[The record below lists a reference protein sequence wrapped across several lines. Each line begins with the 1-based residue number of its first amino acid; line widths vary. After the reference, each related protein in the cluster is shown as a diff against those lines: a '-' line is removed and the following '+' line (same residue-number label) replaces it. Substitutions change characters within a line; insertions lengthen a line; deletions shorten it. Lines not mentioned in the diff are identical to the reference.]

1 MRKIFALLI
10 ALLAIAP
17 QAQAAHVGDAENG
30 KTLYKKCKACHK
42 VGEGAKNG
50 VGPNLNLIF
59 GRTAGSIEGF
69 RYSKGMKR
77 MGADGLVWTFETLEA
92 FIENPKALVS
102 KTRMSFKGM
111 SDHEDREDIMAYLRL
126 FSDDPQ
132 NIPEAEP
139 TAQSSESNLD
149 PEILALVGD
158 VAYGQYLSG
167 ECVSC
172 HQLSGADDGIPS
184 ITNWPTEDFVIA
196 LHAYKEK
203 LRPHP
208 VMQLVSGRLSNE
220 EIAALAAYFNGLE

>member
-1 MRKIFALLI
+1 MRKILTLVI
-10 ALLAIAP
+10 ALLVVAP
-17 QAQAAHVGDAENG
+17 QAYAAHSGDAEHG
-30 KTLYKKCKACHK
+30 KTLFRKCKACHK
-42 VGEGAKNG
+42 IGEGAKNG
-50 VGPNLNLIF
+50 VGPNLNLVF

-69 RYSKGMKR
+69 KYSKSMKR
-77 MGADGLVWTFETLEA
+77 AGADGLVWTFETLDA
-92 FIENPKALVS
+92 YIENPKALVS
-102 KTRMSFKGM
+102 KTRMSFRGM
-111 SDHEDREDIMAYLRL
+111 PDHDDRDDIMAYLRL

-139 TAQSSESNLD
+139 TAQSSESTLD

-167 ECVSC
+167 ECVGC

-184 ITNWPTEDFVIA
+184 ITNWPVEDFVIA
-196 LHAYKEK
+196 LHAYKK
-203 LRPHP
+203 QIRPHP

>member
-1 MRKIFALLI
+1 MRKILILVTALM
-10 ALLAIAP
+10 AITP
-17 QAQAAHVGDAENG
+17 QAKAVNVGDAEHG
-30 KTLYKKCKACHK
+30 KTLFRKCKACHK
-42 VGEGAKNG
+42 IGEGAKNG

-69 RYSKGMKR
+69 KYSKSMKR
-77 MGADGLVWTFETLEA
+77 MGADGLIWTFETLEA

-102 KTRMSFKGM
+102 RTRMSFRGM
-111 SDHEDREDIMAYLRL
+111 PKHEDREDIMAYLRL

-139 TAQSSESNLD
+139 TATSAESNLD

-167 ECVSC
+167 ECVTC

-184 ITNWPTEDFVIA
+184 ITSWPTEDFVVA

-208 VMQLVSGRLSNE
+208 VMQLVTGRLSNE
-220 EIAALAAYFNGLE
+220 EIAALAAYFSGLE